1 MKDRRAFAC
10 GVLAIALALSG
21 LSAGAGEIT
30 YRVRNEVLHRVDPRV
45 FGQFMERPSWGEIG
59 PEGALVPGTN
69 RLQPEVVRLLNQM
82 RIPVLRFP
90 GGTDVDYLDWRD
102 MVSNVPGRGEQ
113 RPISTGHKGHK
124 VSNRFGY
131 DEFMRFSESVK
142 AEPILVVNLR
152 DGLLKK
158 RPMGEYLQHV
168 AGLVAYC
175 NASIGTKLPEG
186 MPDWPAVRARN
197 GRRDPYRV
205 KYWQIG
211 NETWAFMADLKKLVP
226 EQTDAYH
233 AECIVAVAQAMLAV
247 DPSIRFIIDGQDG
260 TYKSAE
266 IARRKLGDKVSHL
279 VFHRYTPWSIKK
291 VTRDNVDS
299 PPGKLTAEEIWNAWV
314 ATPDIDD
321 RGLAVFRDELL
332 TKARAGGFKVAVTEW
347 NWNGLWDRA
356 LKDQVA
362 LSSSL
367 AKGVGAA
374 GFLHALMRS
383 ADVIEIGCQSML
395 VGNSWGIH
403 AIRADAQGHE
413 APRYM
418 PSGQA
423 TMLYSLHHGE
433 NLQAMDSSEVPTYAQ
448 PFRMGGLAPR
458 KKVAVLDAIATS
470 GPKAVFFHVI
480 NRHFNT
486 PMEVLVDLTDLA
498 PLATTAQHYILEG
511 RLTDPPAPGQPAQIA
526 EITDSQVTFDGKT
539 LKLILPARSVSC
551 VEIPRKERH
560 R

>member
-1 MKDRRAFAC
+1 MNFHRAVVWS
-10 GVLAIALALSG
+10 VLALALG

-30 YRVRNEVLHRVDPRV
+30 YRVRKDVLHRIDPRV

-69 RLQPEVVRLLNQM
+69 QLQPEVLRLLGQM
-82 RIPVLRFP
+82 QIPILRFP
-90 GGTDVDYLDWRD
+90 GGTDVDFLDWRD
-102 MVSNVPGRGEQ
+102 MVSNVPGRGAQ
-113 RPISTGHKGHK
+113 RPVSTGHKGHK
-124 VSNRFGY
+124 VTNRFGY
-131 DEFMRFSESVK
+131 DEFLKFSESVK

-158 RPMGEYLQHV
+158 TPMGEYVQHV

-175 NASIGTKLPEG
+175 NAPVGAKLPAG
-186 MPDWPAVRARN
+186 MADWPAVRAKS
-197 GRRDPYRV
+197 GRSEPYGV

-211 NETWAFMADLKKLVP
+211 NETWAFLADLKKLVP

-247 DPSIRFIIDGQDG
+247 DPNIRFILDGQGG

-266 IARRKLGDKVSHL
+266 IARRVLGDRVSQL
-279 VFHRYTPWSIKK
+279 VFHSYTPWTIKK
-291 VTRDNVDS
+291 VTRDNVDA
-299 PPGKLTAEEIWNAWV
+299 PPGKLTAAEIWNAWV

-321 RGLAVFRDELL
+321 RGLAVLRDGLL
-332 TKARAGGFKVAVTEW
+332 AKAREGGFKVAVTEW
-347 NWNGLWDRA
+347 NWNGLWDRSIR
-356 LKDQVA
+356 DQIA
-362 LSSSL
+362 LSSTF

-403 AIRADAQGHE
+403 AVRADAQGRE

-433 NLQAMDSSEVPTYAQ
+433 NLLAMESSGVPTYSQ
-448 PFRMGGLAPR
+448 PYRMGGLAPR
-458 KKVAVLDAIATS
+458 RKVAVLDALATG

-480 NRHFNT
+480 NRSFDV
-486 PMEVLVDLTDLA
+486 PMEVQVDLSDLA
-498 PLATTAQHYILEG
+498 PMGTTARHYILQG
-511 RLTDPPAPGQPAQIA
+511 RIADQPAPGQSAQIA
-526 EITDSQVTFDGKT
+526 EVIDSPVTFDGKT
-539 LKLILPARSVSC
+539 LKLTLPARSVTC
-551 VEIPRKERH
+551 VEIPRRE
-560 R
+560 